1 MADTKH
7 SWRQEMPGFLHFL
20 DETLDYRVR
29 LHEEVLGF
37 HLYLVDFAAWKLRF
51 SDRSPVIWVRGH
63 DLTALSEREL
73 TQSLF
78 ELIRVR
84 NLAERNPI
92 LLVDG
97 AAAGLRLALQR
108 TLVPA
113 LVLDRADQEAV
124 HASRRPTGEL
134 LDRLSQQMAL
144 SLLTPYETSKPVS
157 GSRFFGR
164 DLELRRILQGSTS
177 NFAIMGIRRI
187 GKTSLLREIERRLR
201 ADAQESDDE
210 RAQQRIIVMD
220 CSAIASPHD
229 FVREVVRKL
238 HPPELAR
245 LDNRQFPIFFP
256 DFLQRMSRR
265 FGGRLTFLLDEFD
278 PLLAWHYTDGALLHA
293 LRASSNLE
301 HCRYII
307 AGFRDLMRA
316 GNSLDSPLY
325 NFAKDIRLREMS
337 REQAGEMITGP
348 LEKLRVRFE
357 QRSEIVNR
365 VYDETAGQPNLIQFY
380 CQALVERLDQEDSR
394 VLTPAYLTDV
404 YANEDF
410 RTFVLGTFMDNTTHL
425 EKVIV
430 FAIMAEYGG
439 ERTFDLEAIDAALT
453 QRQVNTR
460 VLDIEQ
466 ACRNLEMAG
475 TFAASGR
482 EYRFATPVFPRVLT
496 EKYDPHFLL
505 RKLQREGL

>member
-1 MADTKH
+1 MTNVKL
-7 SWRQEMPGFLHFL
+7 SWRQEMPAFLHFL
-20 DETLDYRVR
+20 DDALDYPVR
-29 LHEEVLGF
+29 LHEELLGF
-37 HLYLVDFAAWKLRF
+37 HIYLVDFSAWKLRF
-51 SDRSPVIWVRGH
+51 SDRSPVIWVRSH
-63 DLTALSEREL
+63 DLSALPEREL
-73 TQSLF
+73 AQSLA
-78 ELIRVR
+78 ELIRLR

-97 AAAGLRLALQR
+97 AGAGLRAALQR
-108 TLVPA
+108 TLLPA
-113 LVLDRADQEAV
+113 LVLDQADQDAV
-124 HASRRPTGEL
+124 RESRRPTGEL

-201 ADAQESDDE
+201 AAAQESGDE
-210 RAQQRIIVMD
+210 RAQDRIIVMD
-220 CSAIASPHD
+220 CSAIASPND
-229 FVREVVRKL
+229 FVREIVRKL

-256 DFLQRMSRR
+256 NFLERMARR
-265 FGGRLTFLLDEFD
+265 FGGRLIFLLDEFD
-278 PLLAWHYTDGALLHA
+278 SLLAWHYTDGALLHG
-293 LRASSNLE
+293 LRASSNLG

-316 GNSLDSPLY
+316 GNNLDSPLY
-325 NFAKDIRLREMS
+325 NFAKDIRLRELS
-337 REQAGEMITGP
+337 REQASDMIIGP
-348 LEKLRVRFE
+348 LEKLRVHFE

-365 VYDETAGQPNLIQFY
+365 IYDETAGQPNLIQFY

-404 YANEDF
+404 YTNEDF

-430 FAIMAEYGG
+430 FAVMAEYGG
-439 ERTFDLEAIDAALT
+439 ERAFDLEAIDAALA
-453 QRQVNTR
+453 RRAVNTR

-482 EYRFATPVFPRVLT
+482 EYRFATPVFPHVLT
-496 EKYDPHFLL
+496 EKYDPDFLL
-505 RKLQREGL
+505 RKLRREGL